1 MIELKTVSTIYE
13 GEKTPSLN
21 QVNLKVEKGE
31 FIVIKGPNGAGKT
44 TLLETINGLLH
55 FKGEITVFGM
65 DLKKCTTT
73 IRKRIGYVPQDF
85 AVDVTTPF
93 LVKDVV
99 LMGRFGRIGLLK
111 SPVKA
116 DYAIANKMMNL
127 FSVYSLRN
135 MPVGKLSGGQFQKV
149 LLARAL
155 TAEPDILLLDEP
167 FSNLDAK
174 SCSTVSETLSSLN
187 RKGLTILMVVHNQ
200 PTPPPCNRVITIE
213 QGKIVADQVLS

>member
-13 GEKTPSLN
+13 GEKVPSLN
-21 QVNLKVEKGE
+21 QIDLTIEKGE

-55 FKGEITVFGM
+55 FKGDICVFGL
-65 DLKKCTTT
+65 DLKRHKTT

-85 AVDVTTPF
+85 TVDMMTPF

-116 DYAIANKMMNL
+116 DYTIADNMMNL
-127 FSVYSLRN
+127 FSVYPLKD

-149 LLARAL
+149 LIARAL

-167 FSNLDAK
+167 FSNLDAQ
-174 SCSTVSETLSSLN
+174 SCTTVSEKLSSLN
-187 RKGLTILMVVHNQ
+187 RKGLTILMVVHGQ
-200 PTPPPCNRVITIE
+200 SIPQSHNRIITIE
-213 QGKIVADQVLS
+213 EGKIVSDQVM